1 MDEILGVNIL
11 GPHATD
17 LIGEAVLA
25 MRLEGT
31 AQDIAQA
38 IHPHPTLTEALKEAA
53 LDVDG
58 RPCIF
63 LRPGKRDRRYA
74 DCRFKIPDLNL
85 PF

>member
-1 MDEILGVNIL
+1 VAEAKYGEILGVNIL

-25 MRLEGT
+25 MQLEGT

-38 IHPHPTLTEALKEAA
+38 IHPHPTLTEALKEGA

-58 RPCIF
+58 MALHIPPR
-63 LRPGKRDRRYA
+63 KRG
-74 DCRFKIPDLNL
+74 
-85 PF
+85 